1 MSTLKVN
8 AISDTA
14 AANGNAFTLATD
26 GSAIGN
32 LSNYSRRN
40 YIING
45 GFEVHQRGNLTHSY
59 SWCGDRFQHRTG
71 SSAVIAQSTTVPAGF
86 AKSMSLTASS
96 GTLALAWNTLLEA
109 GDSLSGT
116 DISNVYSN
124 NSKWT
129 VSIWATQPVKV
140 RVDFADSFGPGNPV
154 AIVAYTNMT
163 STGETSNG
171 FTRYKHTFDIASVN
185 PVGTNK
191 ALHIGWSLVS
201 AAGDVKFTGAQLER
215 GEICGLYEHLP
226 YEQYLRDC
234 FRYYWR
240 TSANNNEFFPGMG
253 MADTDGNT
261 IILNTQ
267 FPVRMRTAPTGIEQ
281 TGTASDYKVRRS
293 TTQTCSSV
301 PTFGHATLD
310 QVSTQFTKSSHGWG
324 DGSAVRCVSGATDA
338 YLAWGAE
345 FP

>member
-14 AANGNAFTLATD
+14 AANGNALTLATD
-26 GSAIGN
+26 GSATAN

-45 GFEVHQRGNLTHSY
+45 GFEVHQRGDLTHSY
-59 SWCGDRFQHRTG
+59 SYCGDRYQNRTG
-71 SSAVIAQSTTVPAGF
+71 SSTVIAQSTTVPAGF

-96 GTLALAWNTLLEA
+96 GTLTLAWNTVIEA
-109 GDSLSGT
+109 GNGLTGT
-116 DISNVYSN
+116 SISNVFSN

-129 VSIWATQPVKV
+129 VSIWSTQAPKV
-140 RVDFADSFGPGNPV
+140 RVDFTDGFGPNNPV
-154 AIVAYTNMT
+154 AIVAFTNMT

-185 PVGTNK
+185 PVGTSK
-191 ALHIGWSLVS
+191 GVHIGWALVS
-201 AAGDVKFTGAQLER
+201 AAADVKFTGAQLER
-215 GEICGLYEHLP
+215 GEICGPYEHLT
-226 YEQYLRDC
+226 YAQYLIDC
-234 FRYYWR
+234 CRYYWK

-253 MADTDGNT
+253 MADVDGNT

-267 FPVRMRTAPTGIEQ
+267 FPVRMRIAPSALEQ
-281 TGTASDYKVRRS
+281 SGTASDYKVRRS

-301 PTFGHATLD
+301 PTFGHATVD

-324 DGSAVRCVSGATDA
+324 DGSAVRCGSGATDA
-338 YLAWGAE
+338 YLGWSAE
-345 FP
+345 F